1 MICYSFFSFLENGHS
16 IRSFKLLCFFSCIG
30 MESGPRMFLDAVAKG
45 KLHLAKFIVAASD
58 NSLDVLNVKVST

>member
-1 MICYSFFSFLENGHS
+1 
-16 IRSFKLLCFFSCIG
+16 

-58 NSLDVLNVKVST
+58 NSLDVLNVKVSILKYSEEL